1 LSHVFPHVVA
11 ATQAERRHVMDLII
25 RNGTVVTAG
34 ETFQADIG
42 IEGGKIKQLGHGL
55 GPAAKEIDAG
65 GKYLLPELMYTR
77 MRTSNFSTISQ

>member
-1 LSHVFPHVVA
+1 
-11 ATQAERRHVMDLII
+11 MDLII
-25 RNGTVVTAG
+25 RNGTVVTVG

-65 GKYLLPELMYTR
+65 GKYLLPGGVDVHTHVDLKLLGHQSVDDFYSGTVVAE
-77 MRTSNFSTISQ
+77 

>member
-1 LSHVFPHVVA
+1 
-11 ATQAERRHVMDLII
+11 MDLII
-25 RNGTVVTAG
+25 CNGTVVTAG

-65 GKYLLPELMYTR
+65 GKYLLPGR
-77 MRTSNFSTISQ
+77 S